1 MANGDSMFSFEENI
15 DTIVIQA
22 VVRKGKVIAERVP
35 TPNVSE
41 GSVLIKVVNSC
52 ISAGT
57 EMSNVSETGKS
68 LIKRAL
74 EQPAEV
80 MNALNFAKENGIMK
94 MIQRVK
100 GTLEGGKP
108 TGYSISGVVIGVG
121 TGVTQY
127 EVGDHVTAAGAG
139 IANHA
144 EYVDVPVNLVM
155 PMPKGMDFKLA
166 STVTLGGI
174 AMQGVRRADL
184 KLGEICVVQGAGIL
198 GLLAQQMLQA
208 AGVRT
213 IVIDLDNH
221 RLQIANDLGA
231 ELVLNP
237 KDEDIVKRVEAVS
250 DGYGAD
256 AVLFTAATHSSD
268 PLSTA
273 FNMCKRKGRVV
284 LVGVSGMEIKRGDI
298 YKKELD
304 FLISTSYGPGR
315 YDDNYEKKGLD
326 YPYSY
331 VRWTENRN
339 MTEYLRLVHTGAI
352 HLEPLVNAVY
362 PIEEVEAAFDVL
374 KNGEHPK
381 PIISILDYGQ
391 DVVSANFKPA
401 EHKVIITETAA
412 NKNLVNVAM
421 VGVGSFA
428 TGMHLPNLSKETSK
442 FKVKAIVNR
451 TGQKGKAVA
460 QQYNAD
466 YTTTNVEDVLTDA
479 DIDLVMITTRHENH
493 GELVLQCLKAGK
505 NVFVEKPLC
514 TTREELQEIEE
525 FFQNATNPPLLM
537 VGFNRRFS
545 PHAQEIKKHTDNRTN
560 PLFIQY
566 RMNAG
571 FIPLD
576 HWTHEHGGRIVGEA
590 CHIIDLMTFFTGSK
604 ITSISSE
611 QISPNT
617 GKISANDNRSIVLK
631 YADGSVCNVQY
642 FAVGNKKL
650 AKEKMEIHFDE
661 KSIVMEDYKSVKGFG
676 VKLKEMTS
684 TISKKGQ
691 LEELDY
697 IYNCLRKNGEWPI
710 ALWDMIQTTAA
721 TFEIEEID

>member
-1 MANGDSMFSFEENI
+1 LANGDSMFSFEENI